1 MLKPINTQRNTIWI
15 AILAVLFAALLPGL
29 SQILERGEKYSQFI
43 AICTSTGMKYVQV
56 SEKIQGNETTEI
68 SHNSTECSF
77 CQITQHLVGLIDCPP
92 KQSSASIAKF
102 ALPIAPHYKAFK
114 TLQWGLPQSRAPPVI
129 HS

>member
-1 MLKPINTQRNTIWI
+1 MHTNKNTFFKLLNSIAGLALASVMNT
-15 AILAVLFAALLPGL
+15 ATAADVAVEVKFAA
-29 SQILERGEKYSQFI
+29 
-43 AICTSTGMKYVQV
+43 VV
-56 SEKIQGNETTEI
+56 HSEAFECGKSYANIGTTEI

-102 ALPIAPHYKAFK
+102 ARPIAPHYKAFK
-114 TLQWGLPQSRAPPVI
+114 TLQWGLPQSRAPPII